1 MVPDLIAIVK
11 VAALQPN
18 RPLGVKNNFHVQ
30 YSAKLVNKR
39 QVGLSFSVLKQRQ
52 HLCLFN

>member
-1 MVPDLIAIVK
+1 VPDLIAIVK